1 MTKSI
6 RTFLVSGLLAAA
18 LVPLAGCHER
28 VLENLA
34 VGLRDGTLTTVGGIL
49 EDLFNE
55 RFDLEESAID
65 EEEEEGGDDLFV
77 RT

>member
-6 RTFLVSGLLAAA
+6 KAVLLSGLLAAA
-18 LVPLAGCHER
+18 LGPLAGCHER

-49 EDLFNE
+49 EDFFNE
-55 RFDLEESAID
+55 RFDLEEGAD
-65 EEEEEGGDDLFV
+65 DEEEGGDDLVV
-77 RT
+77 RM

>member
-6 RTFLVSGLLAAA
+6 KAVLLSGLLAAA
-18 LVPLAGCHER
+18 LAPLAGCHER

-49 EDLFNE
+49 EDFFNE
-55 RFDLEESAID
+55 RFDLEEGAD
-65 EEEEEGGDDLFV
+65 DEEEEGGDDLVV
-77 RT
+77 RM